1 MKKVR
6 ETLKGN
12 LHTDLSLDVILKY
25 QYWDKFGN
33 KTSNWTANPVR
44 RIVVPVILRSQEQLR
59 ENDALRD

>member
-6 ETLKGN
+6 ETLQGN

-44 RIVVPVILRSQEQLR
+44 RIVVPIILFCRDQLN
-59 ENDALRD
+59 ETSI